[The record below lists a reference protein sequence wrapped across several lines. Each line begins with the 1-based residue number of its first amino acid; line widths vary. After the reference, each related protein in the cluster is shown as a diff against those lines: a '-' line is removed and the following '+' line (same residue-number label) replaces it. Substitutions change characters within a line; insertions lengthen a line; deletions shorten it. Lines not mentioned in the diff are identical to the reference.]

1 MRSSISQVSQPDWY
15 PKCLLYNGNTDCRP
29 LVGPDKELFKM
40 HKGLLCNASP
50 FFSGAFEGH
59 FVESANQCLNL
70 PEEDPAV
77 FKYLQL
83 WLYSDSILEG
93 EEMPA
98 EISWKTL
105 FDLYRGFPLWTIL
118 GLALG

>member
-1 MRSSISQVSQPDWY
+1 
-15 PKCLLYNGNTDCRP
+15 
-29 LVGPDKELFKM
+29 M

-59 FVESANQCLNL
+59 FVESANQCLDL
-70 PEEDPAV
+70 PEEDPAM

-83 WLYSDSILEG
+83 WIYSDTILEG

-98 EISWKTL
+98 EIPWKTL
-105 FDLYRGFPLWTIL
+105 LDLYGGFPLWTIL
-118 GLALG
+118 GLAVG